1 MNDILNRNEIRR
13 LEKAAREK
21 DKKHLFEW
29 TIQFENQVAE
39 MLRKEY
45 EQAYQDELAS
55 SIDTFLIAVAY
66 TAKFSETTNLNKDTL
81 PEFMNDLL
89 VTVDMFSTGEYK
101 PEEYRKILAD
111 NGIIFEENQFVNR
124 TYKIITLC
132 GSTKF
137 KDLFLQKQ
145 QELTLENN
153 IVIIPGVF
161 AHSDNIPIT
170 DEQKEELDKIHK
182 QKISMSDAI
191 YVINKDGYIGDST
204 KSEIE
209 FAKKHHKEIYYLEDI
224 DNGNKD

>member
-55 SIDTFLIAVAY
+55 SVDTFLIAVAY

-111 NGIIFEENQFVNR
+111 NGIIFEENQFHPRKN
-124 TYKIITLC
+124 KIITLC
-132 GSTKF
+132 GSSRF
-137 KDLFLQKQ
+137 KDDILKVYKD
-145 QELTLENN
+145 LTMQGN
-153 IVIIPGVF
+153 IVFLDAIFNQSELNLSETDKQLID
-161 AHSDNIPIT
+161 DN
-170 DEQKEELDKIHK
+170 HK

-209 FAKKHHKEIYYLEDI
+209 FAKKHHKEICYLEDMN
-224 DNGNKD
+224 DGNKD

>member
-1 MNDILNRNEIRR
+1 M
-13 LEKAAREK
+13 
-21 DKKHLFEW
+21 
-29 TIQFENQVAE
+29 
-39 MLRKEY
+39 
-45 EQAYQDELAS
+45 
-55 SIDTFLIAVAY
+55 
-66 TAKFSETTNLNKDTL
+66 
-81 PEFMNDLL
+81 L

-124 TYKIITLC
+124 PYKIITLC